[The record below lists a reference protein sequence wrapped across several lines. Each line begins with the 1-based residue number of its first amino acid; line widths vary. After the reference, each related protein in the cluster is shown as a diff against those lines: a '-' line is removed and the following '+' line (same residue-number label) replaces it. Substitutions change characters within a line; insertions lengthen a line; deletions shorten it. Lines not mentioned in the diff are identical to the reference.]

1 MVGAL
6 DVFRGSSSAD
16 SGAASACSVG
26 EGIEDEDEEEAEAEA
41 ESASSGLGAMGWGCV
56 SEGGIRGIEKS
67 TGRVWMAPEGV
78 ELISLL
84 GMGPLPGLLFTPSSG
99 GRGACAARE
108 LPRAA
113 LWRAVSS

>member
-6 DVFRGSSSAD
+6 DVFRVSSSAD

-41 ESASSGLGAMGWGCV
+41 EPASSGLGAMGWGCV

-67 TGRVWMAPEGV
+67 TGTLWMAPEGV

-84 GMGPLPGLLFTPSSG
+84 VVAPLPGPLPTPSSWG
-99 GRGACAARE
+99 EGACAARE
-108 LPRAA
+108 LARAA
-113 LWRAVSS
+113 FWR